1 MFNKRTL
8 LAVVGVLAASL
19 TLSACSTGTS
29 DTGSDSPGSS
39 SDAAATFNDQDVSFA
54 QSMVVH
60 HSQAIDMAQV
70 ILDKDG
76 IDPRVTELAQDI
88 KDAQGPEIEQL
99 NGFLEQWEA
108 PSEMEGMDGMD
119 GMEGVAGTMSEQDM
133 ADLEAA
139 SGAEASRL
147 FLEQMTV
154 HHEGAVEMAQVQVD
168 EGQDPDATALAQK
181 IIDDQNAELELMDE
195 ILATL

>member
-8 LAVVGVLAASL
+8 AVVGILAASL
-19 TLSACSTGTS
+19 TLSACSTGS
-29 DTGSDSPGSS
+29 PDTGDDSPGST
-39 SDAAATFNDQDVSFA
+39 SDPAATFNDQDVSFA

-60 HSQAIDMAQV
+60 HSQAIDMSQM

-76 IDPRVTELAQDI
+76 IDPGVTELAQDI

-99 NGFLEQWEA
+99 NGFLEQWGA

-119 GMEGVAGTMSEQDM
+119 GMEGVDGTMSEQDM
-133 ADLEAA
+133 SDLEAA
-139 SGAEASRL
+139 TGIEASRL

-154 HHEGAVEMAQVQVD
+154 HHEGAVEMAQVEVD
-168 EGQDPDATALAQK
+168 EGEDPDAAALAQQ

-195 ILATL
+195 LLETL

>member
-1 MFNKRTL
+1 MFNKRIL

-76 IDPRVTELAQDI
+76 IEPRVTELAQDI

-119 GMEGVAGTMSEQDM
+119 GMDGMAGTMSEQDM
-133 ADLEAA
+133 ADLETAT
-139 SGAEASRL
+139 GIEASRL

-168 EGQDPDATALAQK
+168 EGEDPDATALAQK

>member
-88 KDAQGPEIEQL
+88 KDAQGPEIDQL
-99 NGFLEQWEA
+99 NGFLEQWDA
-108 PSEMEGMDGMD
+108 PAEMEGMDGMD

-133 ADLEAA
+133 ADLETAT
-139 SGAEASRL
+139 GIEASRL

-168 EGQDPDATALAQK
+168 EGEDPDATALAQK

-195 ILATL
+195 LLATL

>member
-88 KDAQGPEIEQL
+88 KDAQGPEIDQL
-99 NGFLEQWEA
+99 NGFLEQWDA
-108 PSEMEGMDGMD
+108 PADMESMDGME

-154 HHEGAVEMAQVQVD
+154 HHEGAVEMAQVEVD
-168 EGQDPDATALAQK
+168 EGEDPDATALAEK
-181 IIDDQNAELELMDE
+181 IIEDQNAELELMDE
-195 ILATL
+195 LLATL

>member
-1 MFNKRTL
+1 
-8 LAVVGVLAASL
+8 
-19 TLSACSTGTS
+19 
-29 DTGSDSPGSS
+29 
-39 SDAAATFNDQDVSFA
+39 
-54 QSMVVH
+54 MVVH

-88 KDAQGPEIEQL
+88 KDAQGPEIDQL
-99 NGFLEQWEA
+99 NGFLEQWDA
-108 PSEMEGMDGMD
+108 PADMEGMDGMD
-119 GMEGVAGTMSEQDM
+119 GMDGMAGVMSEQDM

-139 SGAEASRL
+139 TGTEASRL

-168 EGQDPDATALAQK
+168 EGQDPDATALAEK
-181 IIDDQNAELELMDE
+181 IIKDQNAELELMDE
-195 ILATL
+195 LLATL

>member
-8 LAVVGVLAASL
+8 IAVVGVLAASL
-19 TLSACSTGTS
+19 TLSACSTAST
-29 DTGSDSPGSS
+29 DTGDNSPGSS
-39 SDAAATFNDQDVSFA
+39 SDASATFNDQDVVFA

-88 KDAQGPEIEQL
+88 KDAQGPEIDQL
-99 NGFLEQWEA
+99 NGFLEQWDA
-108 PSEMEGMDGMD
+108 PADMDGMDGMD
-119 GMEGVAGTMSEQDM
+119 GMAGVMSEQDM

-139 SGAEASRL
+139 TGTEASRL

-168 EGQDPDATALAQK
+168 EGQDPDATALAEK
-181 IIDDQNAELELMDE
+181 IIKDQNAELELMDE
-195 ILATL
+195 LLATL

>member
-8 LAVVGVLAASL
+8 AVVGILAASL
-19 TLSACSTGTS
+19 TLSACSTGS
-29 DTGSDSPGSS
+29 PDTGDDSPGST
-39 SDAAATFNDQDVSFA
+39 SDPAATFNDQDVSFA

-60 HSQAIDMAQV
+60 HSQAIDMSQM

-76 IDPRVTELAQDI
+76 IDPGVTELAQDI

-99 NGFLEQWEA
+99 NGFLEQWGA
-108 PSEMEGMDGMD
+108 PSEMEGMDGM
-119 GMEGVAGTMSEQDM
+119 EGVDGTMSEQDM
-133 ADLEAA
+133 SDLEAA
-139 SGAEASRL
+139 TGIEASRL

-154 HHEGAVEMAQVQVD
+154 HHEGAVEMAQVEVD
-168 EGQDPDATALAQK
+168 EGEDPDAAALAQQ

-195 ILATL
+195 LLETL